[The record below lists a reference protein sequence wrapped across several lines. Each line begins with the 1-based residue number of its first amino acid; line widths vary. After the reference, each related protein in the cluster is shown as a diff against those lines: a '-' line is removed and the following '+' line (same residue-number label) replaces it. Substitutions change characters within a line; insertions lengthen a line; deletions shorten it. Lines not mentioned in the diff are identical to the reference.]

1 MKQKTEA
8 VLFYKGDGL
17 NAACNAERQDRFL
30 VPIIGTR
37 RKSKDSFPP
46 LGQCKLEE
54 PQACFSSTVP

>member
-1 MKQKTEA
+1 M
-8 VLFYKGDGL
+8 LFYKKGDAL

-30 VPIIGTR
+30 VPIIGTW

-54 PQACFSSTVP
+54 PHSSMTA